1 MAMLASRDRSPAGGS
16 QTGPIRILIVDDH
29 PMLREGVAAVIR
41 TQADLLLVGEAT
53 DGRSAI
59 DAFRRLEPDITLMD
73 LRMPGIDGVEAT
85 AAIRNEFPAARI
97 IVLTTYSGDV
107 LATRALHAGAGGYLL
122 KASPSDEL
130 LGAIRAVHSG
140 KRLVPPEIASDI
152 AEHAIDDPLTVREID
167 VLQLVGEG
175 NGNKEIA
182 RKLGVSDH
190 TVKAR
195 LKSIFLK
202 LDVVDRAQAVVRAA
216 RRGIIDI

>member
-1 MAMLASRDRSPAGGS
+1 MFASRDRSTGAGS
-16 QTGPIRILIVDDH
+16 QTRPIRIMIADDH
-29 PMLREGVAAVIR
+29 PVLREGVAAVIR
-41 TQADLLLVGEAT
+41 SQTDLELVGEAV
-53 DGRSAI
+53 DGNSAV
-59 DAFRRLEPDITLMD
+59 ATFRQLLPDITLMD
-73 LRMPGIDGVEAT
+73 LRMPGCDGVEAT
-85 AAIRNEFPAARI
+85 AAIRQEFPTARI
-97 IVLTTYSGDV
+97 IVLTTFSGDA
-107 LATRALHAGAGGYLL
+107 LATRALRAGAGAYLL

-140 KRLVPPEIASDI
+140 RQLVPPDIAHDI
-152 AEHAIDDPLTVREID
+152 AEHAIDDPLTLRELD

-175 NGNKEIA
+175 NGNKDIA
-182 RKLGVSDH
+182 ILLGVSDH